1 MQTRI
6 QMLSQQNI
14 AGDNSFFRHSRPAG
28 KPQIGGN
35 LALVHLSALSEAGL
49 LRMLGDHTVKSLYI
63 FKGTA
68 HNRRIVNAHAIIRE
82 HTNLRLRGRH
92 RTNVREEF
100 AFQPNGHRA
109 DGLHTAPTGLFTQPV
124 NLLNYG
130 CGICNG
136 KRVCHRKNSRVAA

>member
-1 MQTRI
+1 MQTRV

-14 AGDNSFFRHSRPAG
+14 AGDNSFFRHSGPAG

-49 LRMLGDHTVKSLYI
+49 LRMLGNHTVKSLYI

-82 HTNLRLRGRH
+82 HSNLRLRGRH

-100 AFQPNGHRA
+100 TFQPNGH
-109 DGLHTAPTGLFTQPV
+109 
-124 NLLNYG
+124 
-130 CGICNG
+130 
-136 KRVCHRKNSRVAA
+136 